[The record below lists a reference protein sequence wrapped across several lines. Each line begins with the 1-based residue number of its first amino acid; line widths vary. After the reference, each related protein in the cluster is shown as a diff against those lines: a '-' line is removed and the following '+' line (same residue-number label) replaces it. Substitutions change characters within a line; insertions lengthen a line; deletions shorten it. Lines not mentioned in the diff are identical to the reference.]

1 MAAVSP
7 RDEKD
12 KENKQRVNRQ
22 IRAREVRVVDAE
34 GGQLGVLRIDEALER
49 AAMAGLDLVE
59 VAPLANPPVC
69 RIMDYGK
76 FKYQQKK
83 RAVDAKKNQTSI
95 EVKEIKFRPKIE
107 EHDFETKVRNIKK
120 FLEDGNKA
128 KITMMFRG
136 RELSHTEIGKELLEQ
151 VMTALKDAATVEQA
165 PKLEGRNMTMV
176 LGPLS
181 KSAATKKEVS
191 AKQTAPKDKDI

>member
-7 RDEKD
+7 KDEKD

-34 GGQLGVLRIDEALER
+34 GGQVGVLRLDEALER
-49 AAMAGLDLVE
+49 AALAGLDLVE

-120 FLEDGNKA
+120 FLDDGNKA

-151 VMTALKDAATVEQA
+151 VQTALKDCAVVEQA

-181 KSAATKKEVS
+181 KNAAAKKDAG
-191 AKQTAPKDKDI
+191 AKQAAPKDKDI